1 MDSSIARERNIL
13 EKSGNK
19 LLSDEA
25 LKNDELKENVL
36 KCVDEHILLGLL
48 KGILRIP
55 SFPAEETEVA
65 KYITEWMEKRGIEVD
80 MQEVEDGRFQ
90 AIGRIR
96 GTGEGP
102 VLVYNG
108 HTDIDAQ
115 FEGPKENPFEPII
128 LEIDGERR
136 IYGQG
141 LYNMKGGVACL
152 LVAGDA
158 IKRAA
163 IEYGIKLKGELILA
177 TTVGETQGG
186 TGTWHLLRTYFPK
199 HGIWP
204 DMAVIAEPQGHRI
217 TTVHAGNVGIQINV
231 YGESWKIG
239 AKEKGV
245 DALEKMLKVIE
256 ALKKDFKFTY
266 RPVPYYPEGPKFLI
280 STIVGGRRRVM
291 MKAPGHYF
299 DLRSG
304 CYSCD
309 QCTIVIDVRFI
320 HGMAPDG
327 IREDFERVLRKL
339 KEKDPELDY
348 EVKTPVDKKF
358 ETHRLP
364 AWPLDVPTTE
374 YMVQA
379 IKQAYNYVWG
389 KDPSPIGTAIPAMY
403 GYEDCGHFWKAGIP
417 ACSHGPL
424 REQKTLPEPY
434 ADMFHRRPSYA
445 RSYITLEELLRV
457 SKVYTLTALDILTK
471 TKKEVKKGR
480 TRMVQVR

>member
-1 MDSSIARERNIL
+1 M
-13 EKSGNK
+13 EKK
-19 LLSDEA
+19 
-25 LKNDELKENVL
+25 KLKEKVL
-36 KCVDEHILLGLL
+36 KCVDECILVELL
-48 KGILRIP
+48 IGILRIP

-65 KYITEWMEKRGIEVD
+65 KYIAKWMEKRGIEVE
-80 MQEVEDGRFQ
+80 MQEVENGRLQ

-115 FEGPKENPFEPII
+115 FEGPKENPFEPMI

-136 IYGQG
+136 VYAQG

-163 IEYGIKLKGELILA
+163 TKYGIELKGDLILA

-186 TGTWHLLRTYFPK
+186 IGTWHLLRTYFPK

-204 DMAVIAEPQGHRI
+204 DMAVITEPQGHRI

-239 AKEKGV
+239 KEKGV

-256 ALKKDFKFTY
+256 VLKKDLKFTY
-266 RPVPYYPEGPKFLI
+266 KPVSYYPEGPKFLI

-304 CYSCD
+304 AYSCD

-320 HGMAPDG
+320 HGMTPDG
-327 IREDFERVLRKL
+327 IKEDFEKVLRKL

-348 EVKTPVDKKF
+348 EIKMPVDKKF
-358 ETHRLP
+358 ETHRVF
-364 AWPLDVPTTE
+364 AWPLDVPTDE
-374 YMVQA
+374 YVVEA
-379 IKQAYNYVWG
+379 VRRAYNYVWG

-417 ACSHGPL
+417 AGSYGPL
-424 REQKTLPEPY
+424 REQKPLPEPY
-434 ADMFHRRPSYA
+434 ADMFHRRPPQASGYF
-445 RSYITLEELLRV
+445 TVEELIGV
-457 SKVYTLTALDILTK
+457 SKVLTLTALDILTK
-471 TKKEVKKGR
+471 TKEEVKKG
-480 TRMVQVR
+480 